1 MELSATEVA
10 EVAELVLGPDA
21 GPGAWHVEPIAY
33 QSGSPATGG
42 LARVRGDSEG
52 RTWSVF
58 VKLVQ
63 NPRHWPL
70 LHLVPE
76 VFRDEL
82 CRTLPWR
89 QELAMWEEPFA
100 AHLPDGLRVPVLYR
114 ITELDT
120 ERLLLWMEDVDAI
133 ADRDWTLDHYRR
145 AAVALGG
152 LAARRSTPDI
162 LAAAGEPGWAL
173 RLLVG
178 SRVMRGAAPALEDDR
193 LWAHPLVVSA
203 VDAELRDDLR
213 RIAEAVPAILD
224 RLDTLPQTLAHGDA
238 SPQNLLVP
246 RGEPDTFVA
255 IDVAFQCPLAI
266 GFDLGQ
272 LLVGLAH
279 AGHVEA
285 AALPAI
291 HDILVPAYVE
301 GMRAYGVDPDP
312 DAVTCGYVGG
322 LVARAAL
329 TSLPYET
336 LDSPH
341 TEQLATLW
349 QQRAALTR
357 FIADLGFDLVRST
370 AIPPRSCP
378 LPVMQA

>member
-10 EVAELVLGPDA
+10 EVAKLVLGENA
-21 GPGAWHVEPIAY
+21 GPGSWSVEPIDY

-42 LARVRGDSEG
+42 LARVRGDG
-52 RTWSVF
+52 RAWSVF

-76 VFRDEL
+76 VFREEL

-89 QELAMWEEPFA
+89 QELAMWEQPFA
-100 AHLPDGLRVPVLYR
+100 GYLPAGLRVPVLYR
-114 ITELDT
+114 ITELDDD
-120 ERLLLWMEDVDAI
+120 RLLLWMEDVDAI
-133 ADRDWTLDHYRR
+133 ADRDWTLGHYRR

-152 LAARRSTPDI
+152 LAARRSTPEL

-173 RLLVG
+173 RMLVG
-178 SRVMRGAAPALEDDR
+178 SRVMRGAVPALDEDG
-193 LWAHPLVVSA
+193 LWAHPLVASA

-213 RIAEAVPAILD
+213 RLAGAVPEILD
-224 RLDTLPQTLAHGDA
+224 RLDTLPQSLAHGDA

-246 RGEPDTFVA
+246 RGEPDVFVA
-255 IDVAFQCPLAI
+255 IDVAFQCPLAV

-285 AALPAI
+285 AVLPAI
-291 HDILVPAYVE
+291 HELLVPAYLE
-301 GMRAYGVDPDP
+301 GMGAYGVEADP
-312 DAVTCGYVGG
+312 DAVAYGYVGG
-322 LVARAAL
+322 LVTRAAL
-329 TSLPYET
+329 TSLPFET
-336 LDSPH
+336 LNAPH
-341 TEQLATLW
+341 TEQLTELW
-349 QQRAALTR
+349 RQRAALTR
-357 FIADLGFDLVRST
+357 FLADLGLELLRST
-370 AIPPRSCP
+370 A
-378 LPVMQA
+378 AHA

>member
-10 EVAELVLGPDA
+10 EVAELVLGGGA
-21 GPGAWHVEPIAY
+21 SPGAWRVEPIDY

-42 LARVRGDSEG
+42 LARVRGDGDG
-52 RTWSVF
+52 RAWSVF

-76 VFRDEL
+76 MFRDEL
-82 CRTLPWR
+82 CATLPWR
-89 QELAMWEEPFA
+89 QELAMWEKPFA
-100 AHLPDGLRVPVLYR
+100 GYLPEGLRVPVLYR
-114 ITELDT
+114 VTELDDD
-120 ERLLLWMEDVDAI
+120 RLLLWMEDVDAI
-133 ADRDWTLDHYRR
+133 ADHDWTLEHYPR
-145 AAVALGG
+145 AAFALGG
-152 LAARRSTPDI
+152 LAARRSAPDL

-178 SRVMRGAAPALEDDR
+178 SRVMRGAAPALDDDR
-193 LWAHPLVVSA
+193 LWAHPLVASA
-203 VDAELRDDLR
+203 VDADLRDDLR
-213 RIAEAVPAILD
+213 RIAAAVPAILD
-224 RLDTLPQTLAHGDA
+224 RLDTLPQALAHGDA

-246 RGEPDTFVA
+246 RGEPDVFVA

-291 HDILVPAYVE
+291 HDAIVPAYVA
-301 GMRAYGVDPDP
+301 GMRAYGVAADP
-312 DAVTCGYVGG
+312 DAVTYGYVGG
-322 LVARAAL
+322 LTTRAAL
-329 TSLPYET
+329 TSLPFET
-336 LDSPH
+336 LGAPQ

-349 QQRAALTR
+349 RQRAALTR
-357 FIADLGFDLVRST
+357 FLADLGLDLIRST
-370 AIPPRSCP
+370 A
-378 LPVMQA
+378 AHA